1 MKSLLLDPKWLWVA
15 SGRRGGN
22 HSGNSK
28 LRSTGRESGG
38 SSKSCSDSSSR
49 SSSSNSSSSR
59 SSSSNS
65 SSSSSSSS
73 SGSSSNSSDRELM
86 KNGWSTG
93 GGNDCSALSRNLL
106 GVCSLLFFFPGPF
119 LLPVSLGLVIFP
131 HEMER
136 TTRTFFLSGRKRR
149 CGAGDRRRPEW
160 DRHGALL

>member
-59 SSSSNS
+59 SSSSN